1 MNDLPWADSVDVA
14 MTVCDL
20 EGVILYMNEK
30 AAATFAREGGRAL
43 LGTSLMACHPEPARR
58 RIRDI
63 LASRRANTYTIEK
76 NGVRKLIHQAPW
88 HQGGELA
95 GLVEFSVVLPAEMP
109 HYKRA

>member
-1 MNDLPWADSVDVA
+1 MKEQAWADSVDVA

-20 EGVILYMNEK
+20 DGVILYLNER

-43 LGTSLMACHPEPARR
+43 LGTNLMACHPEPAQR
-58 RIRDI
+58 RIRGI

-88 HQGGELA
+88 YQDGELA
-95 GLVEFSVVLPAEMP
+95 GLVEFSVVLPAELP
-109 HYKRA
+109 HFNRS